1 MELDDQDLSPEE
13 QRLAGQL
20 EKLAFS
26 PSPERRS
33 SIMAAVRTTP
43 LLGRSVI
50 GKWRVALALSVAA
63 AILAVSTVGA
73 VASSGE
79 ALPNNPNYSLRLL
92 GEQVRLALAE
102 PTTRE
107 HLRIAFAQ
115 ARIAQVRPALAHG
128 DRSNAKGLLRDSH
141 QYLDQARKDIGN
153 LPRSEQGGIENQL
166 NQAELNEHQ
175 AESQLG
181 QDGEQGQ

>member
-13 QRLAGQL
+13 QRLAAQL
-20 EKLAFS
+20 EELAFS
-26 PSPERRS
+26 PSPERRA

-43 LLGRSVI
+43 LPGRSVI
-50 GKWRVALALSVAA
+50 GRWRIAFAVVGAA
-63 AILAVSTVGA
+63 AILMVSTVGA

-92 GEQVRLALAE
+92 GERVRLALAD

-115 ARIAQVRPALAHG
+115 ARIAQVQPTLAHG
-128 DRSNAKGLLRDSH
+128 DRSNAKGLLRDSRE
-141 QYLDQARKDIGN
+141 YLDQARKDIGN
-153 LPRSEQGGIENQL
+153 LPRSEQGQVENQL
-166 NQAELNEHQ
+166 NQAEVDEHQ
-175 AESQLG
+175 AESQLSQEG
-181 QDGEQGQ
+181 DQG